1 MWPSSRRYPRSL
13 QEAFPADYANPIEG
27 YKVYS
32 AGTAAASVVAV
43 AFIVAVVFMVIK

>member
-13 QEAFPADYANPIEG
+13 QEAFPSDYANPIEG

-32 AGTAAASVVAV
+32 ASTLVASFLAV
-43 AFIVAVVFMVIK
+43 FLIFVIVWSVIK

>member
-1 MWPSSRRYPRSL
+1 MNNTVRRYPRSL
-13 QEAFPADYANPIEG
+13 AEAFPADYANPIEG

-43 AFIVAVVFMVIK
+43 AVVAAIVLMVLK